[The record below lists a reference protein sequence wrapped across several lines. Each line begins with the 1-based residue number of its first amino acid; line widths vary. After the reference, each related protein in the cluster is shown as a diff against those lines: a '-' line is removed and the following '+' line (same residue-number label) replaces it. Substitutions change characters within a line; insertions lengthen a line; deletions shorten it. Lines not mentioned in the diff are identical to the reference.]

1 MKTVTQFET
10 IDALLKAYHSL
21 SKEGKTYSDYLEFRE
36 YVVECEDDIKA
47 MLGKATKAELS
58 KYYRGYGDTKKDQMV
73 NGFYDSICSSLTLSG
88 CVEVDYMNK
97 QTFVDACKLVYTT
110 ITEQMFNDWQVKQI
124 TEAAARK
131 KALTNPETLEEFE
144 TFVRYR
150 GMGALSS
157 DQLAAYDDLR
167 TGKGRDAKMRELER
181 KAQLSA
187 VNLDGLEFSLHN
199 SFHAKKQIP
208 LWVVQL
214 NGRVERDVYNDL
226 NEKARALDGYYSS
239 YRGQGAIPGFTF
251 TKEDNAKAFMRL
263 QTESVDASEIQKQRL
278 ADRVLNRA
286 DTLQDKGERLEG
298 SATEDL
304 NRDRKDNTARR
315 ARMAASAERQAM
327 NEIEFAK
334 TMQLIGEGLK
344 AGTVK
349 YLDRLQNYT
358 ELDELY
364 GILSA
369 ARWEYTKEQ
378 KMTMQEREAFEL
390 TPAVADYAKFPYPSA
405 HIDNMARII
414 DKLAGEKG
422 KKLAANRIIKLVKL
436 WQQKLPNEPIVL
448 FRGSRADDY
457 KTVFCSY
464 SRVVSRYDLERFK
477 HQHDRYTRMKRL
489 GIDQPH
495 ELRATLREL
504 IAIRALAVLDPE
516 VKRAQEIRELERKF
530 LNKDIPGFF
539 PTPEDL
545 AMEIVEKAQIESGH
559 RVLEPSAGLG
569 HMATVISEV
578 CPECHLDLIEI
589 QPDLCEALKLKGF
602 ENVRNADFIQIVNET
617 SFMNLAPDVL
627 YDRIIMNPP
636 FENLQDIDHVL
647 YAWNFLKPGGRLVA
661 IMAGNKQGSREK
673 IGEFREWVDQY
684 GIMTDNEPG
693 AFLSS
698 FRPTGVNTVTVVLD
712 KPL

>member
-10 IDALLKAYHSL
+10 IEGLMKALNSL
-21 SKEGKTYSDYLEFRE
+21 AKEGKTYVDYLELRD
-36 YVVECEDDIKA
+36 YVITCEGDIKA
-47 MLGKATKAELS
+47 LMNKATKAEIS
-58 KYYRGYGDTKKDQMV
+58 KYYRGFTEEKKDRMV
-73 NGFYDSICSSLTLSG
+73 KNFYQALCGRLVICEDAIVYSDDITH
-88 CVEVDYMNK
+88 M
-97 QTFVDACKLVYTT
+97 DACKALYAK
-110 ITEQMFNDWQVKQI
+110 IDEQIFNTWQAGCI
-124 TEAAARK
+124 AEAAAFQK
-131 KALTNPETLEEFE
+131 CLSNPETLAEFE

-167 TGKGRDAKMRELER
+167 TGKGREAKMRELER

-187 VNLDGLEFSLHN
+187 VNLEGLEFSLHN

-226 NEKARALDGYYSS
+226 NEKARALGGYYSS
-239 YRGQGAIPGFTF
+239 YRGNGAIPGFTF
-251 TKEDNAKAFMRL
+251 DKEENAKAFMRL
-263 QTESVDASEIQKQRL
+263 QTESVDASEIQKQKI
-278 ADRVLNRA
+278 ADRVQHRA
-286 DTLQDKGERLEG
+286 ETLQDKGERLED

-304 NRDRKDNTARR
+304 TRDRKDNTARR

-334 TMQLIGEGLK
+334 TMQLISDGLK

-364 GILSA
+364 GILNRA
-369 ARWEYTKEQ
+369 KWEYTKEQ

-390 TPAVADYAKFPYPSA
+390 IPAVADYAKFPYPSA
-405 HIDNMARII
+405 HIDNMTRVIP
-414 DKLAGEKG
+414 KLAAEKG

-457 KTVFCSY
+457 KTVFCSFT
-464 SRVVSRYDLERFK
+464 RAVDRYELERFK
-477 HQHDRYTRMKRL
+477 HQYDRYKRMLRL

-504 IAIRALAVLDPE
+504 IAIRAQAVMDPE

-530 LNKDIPGFF
+530 LNKDVPGFF
-539 PTPEDL
+539 PTPEGL
-545 AMEIVEKAQIESGH
+545 ALEIAEKAQIEPGH
-559 RVLEPSAGLG
+559 KVLEPSAGLG
-569 HMATVISEV
+569 HLATAIYDA
-578 CPECHLDLIEI
+578 CPDCDLDLIEI
-589 QPDLCEALKLKGF
+589 QPDLCEALRLKGF
-602 ENVRNADFIQIVNET
+602 EKVQNVDFIQLSNET
-617 SFMNLAPDVL
+617 SFSNLDSSAL
-627 YDRIIMNPP
+627 YDRIVMNPP

-647 YAWNFLKPGGRLVA
+647 NAWNFLKPGGRLVA
-661 IMAGNKQGSREK
+661 IMAANKFGNRGKVQ
-673 IGEFREWVDQY
+673 EFMDFANEY

-693 AFLSS
+693 AFLSA
-698 FRPTGVNTVTVVLD
+698 FRPTSVNTVTVVLD